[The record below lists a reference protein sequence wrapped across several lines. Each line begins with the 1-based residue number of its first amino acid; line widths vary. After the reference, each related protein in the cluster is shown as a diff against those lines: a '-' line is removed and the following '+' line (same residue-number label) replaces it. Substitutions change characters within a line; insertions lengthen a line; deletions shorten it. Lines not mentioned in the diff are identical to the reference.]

1 MAAPP
6 PAWQDPEP
14 LALHTAPV
22 PEYGGGSLA
31 DLLPTLLAGQGVP
44 VPGTAA
50 GARPPSSPNS
60 PRPTATASS

>member
-6 PAWQDPEP
+6 TAWQDPVP
-14 LALHTAPV
+14 LALDTAPV

-31 DLLPTLLAGQGVP
+31 DLLPTLVAGQGVP
-44 VPGTAA
+44 LPGAPAPT
-50 GARPPSSPNS
+50 PPSSPNS